1 MSLLLFGHSL
11 KLCLIVAIISISN
24 FCRDPIDALLLEQ
37 HMNAPFRPYGDN
49 SLSQLVAQD
58 AMAFVERAKQH
69 LQMFGNNPNAAAAAA
84 AYQESILPQLYQ
96 RHNLNNINMGLWQGF
111 WPQHL
116 PPNFLSG
123 ISQQQ
128 QQAPPPPPPPAP
140 SSSTQSAP
148 KQMIVSVA
156 SSSPPATSNANASV
170 SPAAAAAS
178 MVDMREKYFKRFSPY
193 QIPQHPSSNPN
204 SPPN

>member
-1 MSLLLFGHSL
+1 MFRGIFFSFVGFFF
-11 KLCLIVAIISISN
+11 KN
-24 FCRDPIDALLLEQ
+24 RDPIDALLLEQ

-96 RHNLNNINMGLWQGF
+96 RQNLNMGLWQGF
-111 WPQHL
+111 WPQHI

-123 ISQQQ
+123 IAGVTQQT
-128 QQAPPPPPPPAP
+128 PPPTVVVPGVTKP
-140 SSSTQSAP
+140 SISPSGSNSTTSP
-148 KQMIVSVA
+148 TPSIV
-156 SSSPPATSNANASV
+156 N
-170 SPAAAAAS
+170 AAS

-193 QIPQHPSSNPN
+193 QIPQPHPSSN

>member
-1 MSLLLFGHSL
+1 
-11 KLCLIVAIISISN
+11 
-24 FCRDPIDALLLEQ
+24 
-37 HMNAPFRPYGDN
+37 MNAPFRPYGDN

-96 RHNLNNINMGLWQGF
+96 RQNLNNLNMGLWQGF
-111 WPQHL
+111 WPQHI

-123 ISQQQ
+123 MANVGQPTQ
-128 QQAPPPPPPPAP
+128 PGGP
-140 SSSTQSAP
+140 SLNGAGIP
-148 KQMIVSVA
+148 KAIVS
-156 SSSPPATSNANASV
+156 TASV
-170 SPAAAAAS
+170 SPNGS
-178 MVDMREKYFKRFSPY
+178 NSTTSPTPSGPMVDMRDKYFKRFSPY
-193 QIPQHPSSNPN
+193 QIPQQHSSSN

>member
-1 MSLLLFGHSL
+1 
-11 KLCLIVAIISISN
+11 
-24 FCRDPIDALLLEQ
+24 
-37 HMNAPFRPYGDN
+37 MNAPFRPYGDN

-96 RHNLNNINMGLWQGF
+96 RHNLNNLNMGLWQGF
-111 WPQHL
+111 PYGLQHI

-123 ISQQQ
+123 IAGVN
-128 QQAPPPPPPPAP
+128 APPPPPSAMQQQ
-140 SSSTQSAP
+140 QSPLQP
-148 KQMIVSVA
+148 KPVVS
-156 SSSPPATSNANASV
+156 PASV
-170 SPAAAAAS
+170 SPSAS
-178 MVDMREKYFKRFSPY
+178 TATTSPIPVSTPSIDMREKYFKRFSPY
-193 QIPQHPSSNPN
+193 QIPQQHSSSN

>member
-1 MSLLLFGHSL
+1 
-11 KLCLIVAIISISN
+11 
-24 FCRDPIDALLLEQ
+24 
-37 HMNAPFRPYGDN
+37 MNAPFRPYGDN

-96 RHNLNNINMGLWQGF
+96 RQNLNNLNMGLWQGF
-111 WPQHL
+111 WPQHI

-123 ISQQQ
+123 IANVGQ
-128 QQAPPPPPPPAP
+128 PNGPGGGGGV
-140 SSSTQSAP
+140 
-148 KQMIVSVA
+148 QMGGATVGKPIVSQ
-156 SSSPPATSNANASV
+156 ASV
-170 SPAAAAAS
+170 SPNGSNPTTSPQPSSA

-193 QIPQHPSSNPN
+193 QIPQQHSSSN

>member
-1 MSLLLFGHSL
+1 
-11 KLCLIVAIISISN
+11 
-24 FCRDPIDALLLEQ
+24 
-37 HMNAPFRPYGDN
+37 MNAPFRPYGDN

-128 QQAPPPPPPPAP
+128 QTPPPPPPQT
-140 SSSTQSAP
+140 SSVSSQQAP
-148 KQMIVSVA
+148 KQLVSNA
-156 SSSPPATSNANASV
+156 SSSPPASSSSNV

-193 QIPQHPSSNPN
+193 QIPQHPSSS
-204 SPPN
+204 SPPNWEWIRAVYPNSNNNVQWKKVFLVIQYVVQ

>member
-1 MSLLLFGHSL
+1 MQQNKNRKKSVSNVFLINWPFFSLCF
-11 KLCLIVAIISISN
+11 ISSPLRLTKKN
-24 FCRDPIDALLLEQ
+24 RDPIDALLLEQ
-37 HMNAPFRPYGDN
+37 HMNAPFRPYGDS

-96 RHNLNNINMGLWQGF
+96 RQNLNNLNMGLWQGF
-111 WPQHL
+111 WPQHM

-123 ISQQQ
+123 IAGVGQQPQ
-128 QQAPPPPPPPAP
+128 PGGPGLAPGVTKPMI
-140 SSSTQSAP
+140 ST
-148 KQMIVSVA
+148 A
-156 SSSPPATSNANASV
+156 SISPNGSNKTTS
-170 SPAAAAAS
+170 PTPS

-193 QIPQHPSSNPN
+193 QIPQQHSSSN

>member
-1 MSLLLFGHSL
+1 M
-11 KLCLIVAIISISN
+11 N
-24 FCRDPIDALLLEQ
+24 RDPIDALLLEQ

-96 RHNLNNINMGLWQGF
+96 RHNLNNLNMGLWQGF
-111 WPQHL
+111 WPQHI
-116 PPNFLSG
+116 PPNFLPG
-123 ISQQQ
+123 I
-128 QQAPPPPPPPAP
+128 APPPPNAMQQQP
-140 SSSTQSAP
+140 SPLQIQTKSVVSS
-148 KQMIVSVA
+148 
-156 SSSPPATSNANASV
+156 ASV
-170 SPAAAAAS
+170 SPSASSTEKNTSPIPVSAPS

-193 QIPQHPSSNPN
+193 QIPQQQHSSSN

>member
-1 MSLLLFGHSL
+1 
-11 KLCLIVAIISISN
+11 
-24 FCRDPIDALLLEQ
+24 
-37 HMNAPFRPYGDN
+37 MNTPFRPYGDN

-96 RHNLNNINMGLWQGF
+96 RQNLNNLNMGLWQGF
-111 WPQHL
+111 WPQHI

-123 ISQQQ
+123 IAGVGQPGPQ
-128 QQAPPPPPPPAP
+128 PGPGLTPGMTKPMI
-140 SSSTQSAP
+140 ST
-148 KQMIVSVA
+148 
-156 SSSPPATSNANASV
+156 ASV
-170 SPAAAAAS
+170 SPNGSSKTTSPTPSTVS
-178 MVDMREKYFKRFSPY
+178 MVDMRDKYFKRFAPY
-193 QIPQHPSSNPN
+193 QIPQQHSSPN

>member
-1 MSLLLFGHSL
+1 
-11 KLCLIVAIISISN
+11 
-24 FCRDPIDALLLEQ
+24 
-37 HMNAPFRPYGDN
+37 MNAPFRPYGDN
-49 SLSQLVAQD
+49 SLSQLVAHD

-96 RHNLNNINMGLWQGF
+96 RQNLNMGLWQGF
-111 WPQHL
+111 WPQHI

-123 ISQQQ
+123 IAGVGQST
-128 QQAPPPPPPPAP
+128 PPPPQTVVVQGVAKP
-140 SSSTQSAP
+140 SLSPSGSSGATT
-148 KQMIVSVA
+148 
-156 SSSPPATSNANASV
+156 SPTP
-170 SPAAAAAS
+170 S

-193 QIPQHPSSNPN
+193 QIPQPHPSSN

>member
-1 MSLLLFGHSL
+1 
-11 KLCLIVAIISISN
+11 
-24 FCRDPIDALLLEQ
+24 
-37 HMNAPFRPYGDN
+37 MNAPFRPYGDN

-96 RHNLNNINMGLWQGF
+96 RQNLNMGLWQGF
-111 WPQHL
+111 WPQHI

-123 ISQQQ
+123 IAGVGQQT
-128 QQAPPPPPPPAP
+128 PPPSVVMQGVTKP
-140 SSSTQSAP
+140 SISPSGSNSTTSP
-148 KQMIVSVA
+148 TPSIV
-156 SSSPPATSNANASV
+156 N
-170 SPAAAAAS
+170 AAS

-193 QIPQHPSSNPN
+193 QIPQPHPSSN

>member
-1 MSLLLFGHSL
+1 
-11 KLCLIVAIISISN
+11 
-24 FCRDPIDALLLEQ
+24 
-37 HMNAPFRPYGDN
+37 MNAPFRPYGDN

-96 RHNLNNINMGLWQGF
+96 RQNLNMGLWQGF
-111 WPQHL
+111 WPQHI

-123 ISQQQ
+123 IAGVGQHT
-128 QQAPPPPPPPAP
+128 PPPPPPQTVVVQGVAKP
-140 SSSTQSAP
+140 SLSPSGSSAATTSP
-148 KQMIVSVA
+148 TPSIV
-156 SSSPPATSNANASV
+156 T
-170 SPAAAAAS
+170 AAS

-193 QIPQHPSSNPN
+193 QIPQPHPSSN

>member
-1 MSLLLFGHSL
+1 
-11 KLCLIVAIISISN
+11 
-24 FCRDPIDALLLEQ
+24 
-37 HMNAPFRPYGDN
+37 MNAPFRPYGDN

-96 RHNLNNINMGLWQGF
+96 RQNLNNLNMGLWQGF
-111 WPQHL
+111 WPQHI

-123 ISQQQ
+123 IANVGQPTQ
-128 QQAPPPPPPPAP
+128 PGGP
-140 SSSTQSAP
+140 SLNGGGMSKP
-148 KQMIVSVA
+148 IVS
-156 SSSPPATSNANASV
+156 NASV
-170 SPAAAAAS
+170 SPNGS
-178 MVDMREKYFKRFSPY
+178 NSTTSPTPSGPMVDMRDKYFKRFSPY
-193 QIPQHPSSNPN
+193 QIPQQHSSSN